1 MEDVPNSVLVAGAT
15 GGTGREIIRLLDN
28 RSPTVTAMTRSA
40 ENEDMLR
47 TLGADQ
53 VVVDDLL
60 SPSNLKQTLAD
71 VDVILSAVGSSPRA
85 ILSSEPLVDGAG
97 NQALIDAAIQTD
109 VDQFIMES
117 ALGVGPEPHSALG
130 TIFNIAIKRV
140 QRAKEQ
146 AENALREGQ
155 IAYTIIRA
163 GILTNGPLTREVTV
177 AKPGT
182 KLWGTISRKDV
193 AWIMT
198 AALVTPELRNSIME
212 AITRPNR
219 QNGMSVDWALPPR
232 QR

>member
-130 TIFNIAIKRV
+130 TIFNIVIKRV
-140 QRAKEQ
+140 QRAK
-146 AENALREGQ
+146 
-155 IAYTIIRA
+155 
-163 GILTNGPLTREVTV
+163 
-177 AKPGT
+177 
-182 KLWGTISRKDV
+182 
-193 AWIMT
+193 
-198 AALVTPELRNSIME
+198 
-212 AITRPNR
+212 
-219 QNGMSVDWALPPR
+219 
-232 QR
+232 